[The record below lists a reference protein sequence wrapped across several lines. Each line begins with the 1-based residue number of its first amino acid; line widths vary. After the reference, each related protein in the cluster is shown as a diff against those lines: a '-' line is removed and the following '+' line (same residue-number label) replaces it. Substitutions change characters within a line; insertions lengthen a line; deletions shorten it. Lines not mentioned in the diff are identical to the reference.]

1 MSTEENKCVMI
12 IDSNLPLG
20 LIANTSAILG
30 ITLGHKLDSIIGE
43 DLMDASQTKHHG
55 ITNIPIPILNGSPA
69 TIHELL
75 GKIKKNAWHDL
86 VIVDFSNTAQTCKD
100 YQIYKEKVQSLP
112 SAMFQYLGIGIYG
125 SSRKI
130 NKLTGNMPLLR

>member
-1 MSTEENKCVMI
+1 MPADENKCVMI
-12 IDSNLPLG
+12 IDSTLPLG

-43 DLMDASQTKHHG
+43 DLIDASQTKHFG
-55 ITNIPIPILNGSPA
+55 ITSIPIPILNGN
-69 TIHELL
+69 TTVIHELL
-75 GKIKKNAWHDL
+75 EKIKKNSWNDL

-100 YQIYKEKVQSLP
+100 YQEKVKSLP
-112 SAMFQYLGIGIYG
+112 SAMFQYLGIGLYG

>member
-43 DLMDASQTKHHG
+43 DLIDASQTKHLG

-100 YQIYKEKVQSLP
+100 YQLYKEKVQSLP